1 MSASRRAKFVS
12 RCPRT
17 GCAAAIAIALA
28 AFAIAAEQPAK
39 PAKADKTHWSFVK
52 PVHSAEPPV
61 KDATWARNPIDR
73 FVLAKLEA
81 EGFRPSPEATRE
93 RLIRRVALDLTG
105 LPPTPAEVQTFV
117 ADKSP
122 DAYDRLVD
130 RLLASPHYGER
141 WARHWLD
148 VARYA
153 DSNGYSQDNPRVIW
167 KYRDWVIDAINRDVP
182 FDQFIVEQFAGDL
195 LPSATR
201 DQVVATGFHRNT
213 QINEE
218 GGIDPEQFRVE
229 AVVDRVATSGTG
241 VLGLSLGCAQCH
253 NHKYDPI
260 SQREYYQFYAFLNNS
275 DEPVMEFYADP
286 ATQTRMAE
294 IDAALAKRDATLD
307 ERQAA
312 WEKSLTPAAIDA
324 IPSIHLRGA
333 LKTPPAERNDKQKR
347 QLRNTVRD
355 MDAESKALVAERDK
369 LKGKGVTTTTLVMR
383 ERTNDPRET
392 HLHIK
397 GDFTRPGDLVSPGT
411 PAVLPPLK
419 PRGSTAD
426 RLDLARWMVDKDN
439 PLTARVAVNRM
450 WQQYFGHGIVDT
462 ENDFGTQGAPPS
474 HPELLDW
481 LATEF
486 MSRGWSQKAIHRLI
500 VTSAT
505 YRQSSNVRPELLTS
519 DPYNKLL
526 ARQTRLRLD
535 SEIVRDV
542 SLAASGLL
550 SEKVGG
556 PSVFPPQP
564 DGVTNVGQVPK
575 TWKVSTGEDRY
586 RRGMYTFFFR
596 ATPHPLLGA
605 FDSPDGTL
613 ACTRRTRSNTPLQAL
628 NLLNDEAFVE
638 FAQALASRTWRETQ
652 VGKHDDASRIDH
664 AFELCVARKPAADE
678 RQVLLKVLESQR
690 ESFAT
695 DKEGRNALAP
705 KDKLPAGVAPKEFA
719 AWTMVCRVLLNLDE
733 TITRE

>member
-1 MSASRRAKFVS
+1 LASVAV
-12 RCPRT
+12 
-17 GCAAAIAIALA
+17 AAD
-28 AFAIAAEQPAK
+28 
-39 PAKADKTHWSFVK
+39 KASKSDKTHWSLIK
-52 PVHSAEPPV
+52 PVHPAEPQV
-61 KDATWARNPIDR
+61 QDASWVRNPIDR
-73 FVLAKLEA
+73 FVLAKLEK
-81 EGFRPSPEATRE
+81 EGIRPAPEASPET
-93 RLIRRVALDLTG
+93 LIRRVYLDLTG
-105 LPPTPAEVQTFV
+105 IPPTPVEVEAFV

-122 DAYDRLVD
+122 DAYEQLVD

-141 WARHWLD
+141 WGRHWLD

-167 KYRDWVIDAINRDVP
+167 KYRDWVIDAMNRDMP
-182 FDQFIVEQFAGDL
+182 FDEFVIEQFAGDL
-195 LPSATR
+195 LPNPT
-201 DQVVATGFHRNT
+201 QEQIVATGFHRNT

-229 AVVDRVATSGTG
+229 AVIDRVATTGTG

-260 SQREYYQFYAFLNNS
+260 SQKEYYQFYAFLNNC

-286 ATQTRMAE
+286 ATQSHVTE

-307 ERQAA
+307 ERVAA
-312 WEKSLTPAAIDA
+312 WERSLKPKEIDA
-324 IPSIHLRGA
+324 IQSIHLRGA
-333 LKTPPAERNDKQKR
+333 LKTPAAQRNDKQKK
-347 QLRNTVRD
+347 QLRETVRN
-355 MDAESKALVAERDK
+355 MDDESKRLVAERDS
-369 LKGKGVTTTTLVMR
+369 LKGKGVSTTTLVMR
-383 ERTNDPRET
+383 ERRDNPRET
-392 HLHIK
+392 HVHIK
-397 GDFTRPGDLVSPGT
+397 GDFTRPGDLVTPGT
-411 PAVLPPLK
+411 PAVLPPVK
-419 PRGSTAD
+419 ARSSEPD
-426 RLDLARWMVDKDN
+426 RLDLARWLVDKDN

-450 WQQYFGHGIVDT
+450 WQQYFGHGIVET

-486 MSRGWSQKAIHRLI
+486 MSRGWGQKAIHRLI

-505 YRQSSNVRPELLTS
+505 YRQSSNVRPELQTS
-519 DPYNKLL
+519 DPYNHLF
-526 ARQTRLRLD
+526 ARQSRLRLD

-542 SLAASGLL
+542 ALVASGLL

-575 TWKVSTGEDRY
+575 KWVVSTGEDHY

-596 ATPHPLLGA
+596 ATPHPLLDA
-605 FDSPDGTL
+605 FDSPNATL
-613 ACTRRTRSNTPLQAL
+613 ACTRRNRSNTPLQAL
-628 NLLNDEAFVE
+628 NLLNDDAFVE
-638 FAQALASRTWRETQ
+638 FAQALAARTWRETQ
-652 VGKHDDASRIDH
+652 VGKQDDASRIDH
-664 AFELCVARKPAADE
+664 AFELCTARKPSPDE
-678 RQVLLKVLESQR
+678 RQVLLKVLASQR
-690 ESFAT
+690 ESFAS
-695 DKEGRNALAP
+695 DKAGRKALAP
-705 KDKLPAGVAPKEFA
+705 KDKLPAGVEPKEFA

>member
-1 MSASRRAKFVS
+1 MSGSGRAIVVS
-12 RCPRT
+12 HCLRT
-17 GCAAAIAIALA
+17 GCAAAVCCVLASLLLA
-28 AFAIAAEQPAK
+28 ADK
-39 PAKADKTHWSFVK
+39 PPKSGKTHWSFVK
-52 PVHSAEPPV
+52 PVHSAEPSV
-61 KDATWARNPIDR
+61 KDASWVRNPIDR
-73 FVLAKLEA
+73 FVLAKLEI
-81 EGFRPSPEATRE
+81 EGIRPSPESSRE
-93 RLIRRVALDLTG
+93 TLIRRVCLDLTG
-105 LPPTPAEVQTFV
+105 LPPTPAEVDAFV
-117 ADKSP
+117 ADKDP
-122 DAYDRLVD
+122 QAYDQLVD

-141 WARHWLD
+141 WGRHWLD

-167 KYRDWVIDAINRDVP
+167 KYRDWVIDAMNRDMP
-182 FDQFIVEQFAGDL
+182 FDEFVIEQFAGDL
-195 LPSATR
+195 LPDATQ

-229 AVVDRVATSGTG
+229 AVIDRVATTGTG
-241 VLGLSLGCAQCH
+241 VLGISLGCAQCH

-260 SQREYYQFYAFLNNS
+260 SQKEYYQFYAFLNNC
-275 DEPVMEFYADP
+275 DEPTMEFYADP
-286 ATQTRMAE
+286 ATQTRIAE

-307 ERQAA
+307 ERVAA
-312 WEKSLTPAAIDA
+312 WEKSLKPEEIDG
-324 IPSIHLRGA
+324 IKSIHLRGA
-333 LKTPPAERNDKQKR
+333 LKTPVAERNDKQKK
-347 QLRNTVRD
+347 QIRNTVRE
-355 MDAESKALVAERDK
+355 MDAESKKLIAERDK

-383 ERTNDPRET
+383 ERTDDPRET

-397 GDFTRPGDLVSPGT
+397 GDFTRPGELVTPGT

-419 PRGSTAD
+419 ARGEKPD
-426 RLDLARWMVDKDN
+426 RLDLARWLVDKDN

-450 WQQYFGHGIVDT
+450 WQQYFGHGIVET

-505 YRQSSNVRPELLTS
+505 YRQSSNVRPELVTS
-519 DPYNKLL
+519 DPYNHLL
-526 ARQTRLRLD
+526 ARQSRLRLD

-542 SLAASGLL
+542 ALTASGLL

-575 TWKVSTGEDRY
+575 KWVVSTGEDRY

-596 ATPHPLLGA
+596 ATPHPLLDA
-605 FDSPDGTL
+605 FDSPNATL
-613 ACTRRTRSNTPLQAL
+613 ACTRRNRSNTPLQAL
-628 NLLNDEAFVE
+628 NLLNDDAFVE
-638 FAQALASRTWRETQ
+638 IAEALASRTWRETQ
-652 VGKHDDASRIDH
+652 TGKNDDASRIDH
-664 AFELCVARKPAADE
+664 AFELCTARKPAADE

-690 ESFAT
+690 DAFAT
-695 DKEGRNALAP
+695 DKEGRQALAP
-705 KDKLPAGVAPKEFA
+705 KDKLPAGVEPKEFA